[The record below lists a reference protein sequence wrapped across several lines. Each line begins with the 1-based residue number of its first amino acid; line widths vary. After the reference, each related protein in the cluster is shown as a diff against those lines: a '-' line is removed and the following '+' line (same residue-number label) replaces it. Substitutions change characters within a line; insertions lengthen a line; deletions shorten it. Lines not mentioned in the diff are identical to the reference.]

1 MVKVIDILHSIIK
14 QINEQMP
21 KSKHE
26 LGEYTGEN
34 DTFCYYLPFVKSK
47 QNTKFTKET
56 LIDIQIIYHGNI
68 NYVGQTSLKEKLD
81 TKEKL
86 EYFLSQFILKVDDR
100 TLSFDYDIGETDGE
114 LMINISFRYLDDVI
128 DLEYNESQLRE
139 KIKNINF
146 ERVIE

>member
-1 MVKVIDILHSIIK
+1 
-14 QINEQMP
+14 MP